1 LHLKLTRTDT
11 FNFSELDLDLLLEQT
26 KEHVGAEWD
35 YLERTLIDKKALVDF
50 SVLTEEDTPLVYQI
64 VKWFITH
71 LPESLLTNRKI
82 EPVKEAL
89 GMSLLQ
95 RI

>member
-1 LHLKLTRTDT
+1 MYNETRTDRSK
-11 FNFSELDLDLLLEQT
+11 FYPELDLDLLLEQT

-89 GMSLLQ
+89 GKPRLVMS
-95 RI
+95 